1 MKNQRTKKFCC
12 SSKIRRN
19 KKIKMNVIYSIINTI
34 LPFTWLEPNFMK
46 NAFLAVLIACPLFGI
61 LGTSVVSNKMSFF
74 SDAIG
79 HSALTG
85 IALGVIFGISNITVS
100 MLIFSW
106 LLGFLIISVKIKGK
120 SSADTIIGVFS
131 STAVALG
138 IVLLSLGG
146 NFKKYQKY
154 LIGDILSIEPSEILM
169 LLVCMMILL
178 AIYIIFYNKMILTNI
193 HTVFAKSR
201 GIKTFLIEQIFALLT
216 ATIVTVSIR
225 WTGLLVINSLLVL
238 PAAASRMISKNS
250 RQYVSRSILIS
261 LASGILGL
269 SLSFYLGSASGASIV
284 LVNAIFFVLCFLT
297 SLVRSSLKI

>member
-1 MKNQRTKKFCC
+1 MT
-12 SSKIRRN
+12 
-19 KKIKMNVIYSIINTI
+19 VIYSFINTI
-34 LPFTWLEPNFMK
+34 LPFSWLEPDFMK

-85 IALGVIFGISNITVS
+85 IALGVIFGIRNITIS
-100 MLIFSW
+100 MLVFSL

-146 NFKKYQKY
+146 NFSKYQKY
-154 LIGDILSIEPSEILM
+154 LVGDILSIKPSEILM
-169 LLVCMMILL
+169 LLILMAVL
-178 AIYIIFYNKMILTNI
+178 LTVYTIFYNKMILTNL
-193 HTVFAKSR
+193 HQTLAKSR
-201 GIKTFLIEQIFALLT
+201 GIKTFVIEQIFALLT
-216 ATIVTVSIR
+216 AAIVTVSIR

-238 PAAASRMISKNS
+238 PAAASRLVSKNS
-250 RQYVSRSILIS
+250 RQYVWKSILIS
-261 LASGILGL
+261 LVSGIAGL
-269 SLSFYLGSASGASIV
+269 SLSYYLGSASGATIV
-284 LVNAIFFVLCFLT
+284 LINAVIFLFCFIL
-297 SLVRSSLKI
+297 SLICKK